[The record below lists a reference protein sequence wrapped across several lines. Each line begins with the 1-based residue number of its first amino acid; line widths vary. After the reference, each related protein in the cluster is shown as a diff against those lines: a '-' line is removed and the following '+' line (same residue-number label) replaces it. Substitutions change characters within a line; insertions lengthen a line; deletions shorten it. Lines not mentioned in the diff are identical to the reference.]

1 MRNGD
6 VRRACL
12 ALVHSRIHALASNGD
27 PPPLALGWHLERG
40 RSSLN
45 AMAALCAGALVDAAT
60 PLRWHPSAGLLAL
73 LDEYGAVRL
82 DRRAER
88 AAPARAVGRARAIDA
103 LH

>member
-12 ALVHSRIHALASNGD
+12 ALIHSRVHALVSNGD

-45 AMAALCAGALVDAAT
+45 ALAALCAGALATAAV
-60 PLRWHPSAGLLAL
+60 PVRWQPSAGFLAL
-73 LDEYGAVRL
+73 LDEYGAVHL
-82 DRRAER
+82 ARRAEH
-88 AAPARAVGRARAIDA
+88 AAPARAVRRAHATDA